1 MVEALHRILAYPAV
15 GAVGIGVVWALV
27 LAARRSPAGRAF
39 EAFQAAVVSVLVVG
53 AASGLILVAI
63 GTGPGEPLH
72 LLYAAIA
79 IAAIPVA
86 RSFAGRGGPR
96 AQQLAI
102 AAAFVV
108 LGFMVYRLFAT
119 A

>member
-1 MVEALHRILAYPAV
+1 MIEGLHRILAYLAV
-15 GAVGIGVVWALV
+15 GAVGFGVVWALV
-27 LAARRSPAGRAF
+27 LAARQRSAGRTF

-53 AASGLILVAI
+53 AAAGLILVA
-63 GTGPGEPLH
+63 TGVGPVEPLH
-72 LLYAAIA
+72 LLYATIA

-96 AQQLAI
+96 GQQLAI

>member
-1 MVEALHRILAYPAV
+1 MVEALHRILAYLAV
-15 GAVGIGVVWALV
+15 GAVGLGLVWALG
-27 LAARRSPAGRAF
+27 LAARQRAGGRAF
-39 EAFQAAVVSVLVVG
+39 EAFQAAVVSALVVG
-53 AASGLILVAI
+53 AASGLILVA
-63 GTGPGEPLH
+63 TGISPAEPLH

-79 IAAIPVA
+79 IVAIPAA

-96 AQQLAI
+96 VQQLAI

>member
-1 MVEALHRILAYPAV
+1 MVEVLHRILAYLAV
-15 GAVGIGVVWALV
+15 GAIGLGVVWALG
-27 LAARRSPAGRAF
+27 LAALRGSGGRAF
-39 EAFQAAVVSVLVVG
+39 EAFQAATVSLLVVG
-53 AASGLILVAI
+53 AASGLILVATDI
-63 GTGPGEPLH
+63 SPAEPLH

-79 IAAIPVA
+79 IVAIPAA

>member
-1 MVEALHRILAYPAV
+1 MVEALHRILAYLAA
-15 GAVGIGVVWALV
+15 GAVGLGMGWAVVLIAH
-27 LAARRSPAGRAF
+27 RRPAGRTF

-53 AASGLILVAI
+53 AAAGLILVA
-63 GTGPGEPLH
+63 TGVGPVEPLH
-72 LLYAAIA
+72 LLYATIA

-96 AQQLAI
+96 AQQQAI

-108 LGFMVYRLFAT
+108 FGFMVYRPCPT

>member
-1 MVEALHRILAYPAV
+1 MVEALHRVIAFLAV
-15 GAVGIGVVWALV
+15 GAVGLGIAWALG
-27 LAARRSPAGRAF
+27 LAARRRTAGRTF
-39 EAFQAAVVSVLVVG
+39 EAFQAAVVSALVVG
-53 AASGLILVAI
+53 AASGLILVA
-63 GTGPGEPLH
+63 TGVGPAEPLH
-72 LLYAAIA
+72 LLYAAFA
-79 IAAIPVA
+79 IGAIPVA

>member
-1 MVEALHRILAYPAV
+1 MVEALHRILAYLAA
-15 GAVGIGVVWALV
+15 GAVGLGIVWAVVLV
-27 LAARRSPAGRAF
+27 ARRRPAGRTF

-53 AASGLILVAI
+53 AAAGLILVA
-63 GTGPGEPLH
+63 TGVGPVEPLH
-72 LLYAAIA
+72 LLYATIA